1 MTSPKTATSDLNV
14 LILGAGV
21 SASCGIALTKD
32 ILRQSMLK
40 LASEDYQKAKDV
52 NQLLAYLYQDFR
64 DSYKNYPN
72 IEDFLNILETARSF
86 NSRDFIESKYW
97 TKNDV
102 ENVKQIVLRAVTDY
116 IWVFMTG
123 NNRLGHIETFFR
135 EYVPLGTVVITFNWD
150 LSVEQALSKRRDHPS
165 IKYQYPGDRD
175 SKGTI
180 TLLKPHGSMN
190 WLRKADLDG
199 LPKLK
204 ARRLDGDIFIC
215 KFVDLLL
222 SHDLPGVTPIIV
234 PPVFNKDFSGSTED
248 FNSQIFK
255 KTWISVY
262 KALRYATRLTI
273 LGYSLPKEDQFSKF
287 VFRRALR
294 NNILEIGR
302 EKKRQLTM
310 NVVNPD
316 EAVEGTFARLVGRD
330 NVLLK
335 FHRTYFQDYV
345 KTLAGSSPDE

>member
-1 MTSPKTATSDLNV
+1 MTSPKATKSDLNV
-14 LILGAGV
+14 LIVGAGV

-40 LASEDYQKAKDV
+40 LASEDYQKAKEV
-52 NQLLAYLYQDFR
+52 NQLLEYLYQDFR
-64 DSYKNYPN
+64 ESYRNYPN

-97 TKNDV
+97 TENDV
-102 ENVKQIVLRAVTDY
+102 KNVKRIALRAVTDY

-123 NNRLGHIETFFR
+123 NKELCHIESFFR
-135 EYVPLGTVVITFNWD
+135 EHVPLGTVVITFNWD
-150 LSVEQALSKRRDHPS
+150 LSIEQALSKRGDRPS
-165 IKYQYPGDRD
+165 IKYQYSERD
-175 SKGTI
+175 SKGAI

-190 WLRKADLDG
+190 WLRKTDIDALH
-199 LPKLK
+199 KLK

-215 KFVDLLL
+215 KFIDLLL

-234 PPVFNKDFSGSTED
+234 PPVFNKDFSGTTED
-248 FNSQIFK
+248 FDSQIFK

-262 KALRYATRLTI
+262 KALRNATKITI

-294 NNILEIGR
+294 NSILEIGR
-302 EKKRQLTM
+302 EKKPHLTM
-310 NVVNPD
+310 DIVNPD
-316 EAVEGTFARLVGRD
+316 EAVEGTFARLVGRE

-335 FHRTYFQDYV
+335 FHKAYFEDYV
-345 KTLAGSSPDE
+345 KSLAGSRHDG